1 MPNKPEQY
9 LSTGSPSSIMKAKPF
24 SNKVWFPFDVFTHLC
39 HICFTFVSH
48 VTRFTVPWCRGAVGL
63 IFPLEVPVGR
73 HIDERC
79 GCERREQQRHA
90 GAAAPDPCRHV
101 LVEAEPQWAA
111 RHSHATPRV
120 KNPYLSY
127 QNMD

>member
-1 MPNKPEQY
+1 MF
-9 LSTGSPSSIMKAKPF
+9 L
-24 SNKVWFPFDVFTHLC
+24 
-39 HICFTFVSH
+39 HICFTFGSHLFHISQVSPCRGA
-48 VTRFTVPWCRGAVGL
+48 VRRGAVGL
-63 IFPLEVPVGR
+63 IFPLGVPVGR

-90 GAAAPDPCRHV
+90 GAAASPDPCRHGV